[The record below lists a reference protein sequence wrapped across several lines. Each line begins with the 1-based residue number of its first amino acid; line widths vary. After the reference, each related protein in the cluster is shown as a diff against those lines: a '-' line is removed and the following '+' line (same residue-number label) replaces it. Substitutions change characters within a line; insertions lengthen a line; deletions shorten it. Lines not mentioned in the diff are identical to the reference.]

1 MCDSVPYFAYPKYV
15 LTSTPLCQI
24 QGIAVFALDWSVLL
38 WLVCLTVNIYQSL
51 LRRRDSA
58 PV

>member
-1 MCDSVPYFAYPKYV
+1 MPYFAYPKYV
-15 LTSTPLCQI
+15 LTSTTLCQI
-24 QGIAVFALDWSVLL
+24 QGIAVFTLDWSVLL